1 MSATVAFNSAMLAVI
16 VSGQCQRDTS
26 KSLIYL
32 MFMSRPCLARFMYTD
47 KGMTPAD
54 RRLLRHLITAVVIKL
69 VVLTALWWL
78 FIRDARV
85 AVDTDRIGQHLGGVV
100 SSQGASK

>member
-1 MSATVAFNSAMLAVI
+1 MELEVFNDARVARNLY
-16 VSGQCQRDTS
+16 TS
-26 KSLIYL
+26 W
-32 MFMSRPCLARFMYTD
+32 
-47 KGMTPAD
+47 GMTPAD

-78 FIRDARV
+78 FIRDVRV
-85 AVDTDRIGQHLGGVV
+85 PVDTDRIGQHLGGVV

>member
-1 MSATVAFNSAMLAVI
+1 MLAVM
-16 VSGQCQRDTS
+16 VSVQYQRGIS
-26 KSLIYL
+26 KSLICL
-32 MFMSRPCLARFMYTD
+32 MLMSKLCMARFMYTGE
-47 KGMTPAD
+47 GMTSAD
-54 RRLLRHLITAVVIKL
+54 RRLLRHLITAVMIKL

-85 AVDTDRIGQHLGGVV
+85 PVDTDRIGQHLGGVV